1 MKKILF
7 LIALFTLMGGV
18 NSVKAKKVFA
28 NFASATETWTAAT
41 NTFTWKA
48 TGNNFIAT
56 GLPTD
61 ISSYTNFH
69 CNVSDFSENANFV
82 RLVLKN
88 GKDEQITEYIY
99 AGECNID
106 LVSKYP
112 GWDFTCITDFL
123 LFGSNSATDG
133 HSINNENPA
142 SAVVTDVY
150 MEKPDAS
157 FSITAASG
165 FGDEITSL
173 SYITDGARFAI
184 GDGTNAMYWTTA
196 SVDNQK
202 VVVNSVPSD
211 AYYYYVLEQVD
222 GLDTNGDEVVE
233 NDNYR
238 IKIINASGEAFT
250 HAWNLGSYLNYSQW
264 GHLFA
269 SSGKSKEEGGTY
281 NYGGDGDYYAIW
293 KVAYSDGNGFTLKN
307 AGVNKYATVAGSSA
321 DATYLKLYKAIN
333 FTTRTVYPANDEI
346 FALSNAT
353 GYNAETG
360 VMTNGTWTFGSPVN
374 ISNWDYLMITTVNN
388 PSDGSHQ
395 ITITDDN
402 GVSVGGEGYSGS
414 AAGTGGNMWLDRW
427 NNQNA
432 IRISIDYLKNVKG
445 MDITKIKSLSIG
457 GTTKIA
463 NVYLTSYNNTK
474 ISGGYKDGDLKR
486 EYSATGK
493 FGTICLSYKASCA
506 GAEVYSI
513 ASGDAKGITLTKVNG
528 LLEAGK
534 PYFYMSADENGQN
547 NEGTVRN
554 VNFFRAD
561 FDEYDSEK
569 PITSSGLIGTFSE
582 MTAPAGINYLILNS
596 NKLYDTNGATGGDAI
611 TIGANRA
618 YVNNTFVPSG
628 GSGSARGVR
637 LSFFGADITEVKDV
651 KEVVAAK
658 RIDGKFYD
666 LMGREASCPV
676 KGNLYIYNGK
686 TIVY

>member
-7 LIALFTLMGGV
+7 LIALFTLFVGA

-28 NFASATETWTAAT
+28 NFANATETWTAAT
-41 NTFTWKA
+41 NTFTWKG
-48 TGNNFIAT
+48 TSNNFIAT

-88 GKDEQITEYIY
+88 GKDPQITEIIY

-112 GWDFTCITDFL
+112 KWDFTCITDFL
-123 LFGSNSATDG
+123 LFGSNSATDD

-150 MEKPDAS
+150 MEKPDAPFIIS
-157 FSITAASG
+157 EGG

-269 SSGKSKEEGGTY
+269 GSGKSKEEGGTY

-307 AGVNKYATVAGSSA
+307 AGVNKYAKVAGSSN
-321 DATYLKLYKAIN
+321 DVTYLKLYKAIN
-333 FTTRTVYPANDEI
+333 FTDNTMYPANDEI
-346 FALSNAT
+346 FALSKAT

-360 VMTNGTWTFGSPVN
+360 VMTNGTWTFATPVDL
-374 ISNWDYLMITTVNN
+374 SNWKYIIIAMENGCAD
-388 PSDGSHQ
+388 SSRE
-395 ITITDDN
+395 ITITDDD
-402 GVSVGGEGYSGS
+402 GTSVHGNQYDGTI
-414 AAGTGGNMWLDRW
+414 AGTGPEMYFSRW
-427 NNQNA
+427 NHQN
-432 IRISIDYLKNVKG
+432 IGCISLDYLKNTKG
-445 MDITKIKSLSIG
+445 LDIKKVKSLSIAG
-457 GTTKIA
+457 ETKPFV
-463 NVYLTSYNNTK
+463 VYLSSYDNTK
-474 ISGGYKDGDLKR
+474 LLSTNRYHCYKEGDLVRNYVK
-486 EYSATGK
+486 TGVGK
-493 FGTICLSYKASCA
+493 FGTICLPYKASCA

-513 ASGDAKGITLTKVNG
+513 ASKNEGGITLTKVNG
-528 LLEAGK
+528 LLEAGR
-534 PYFYMSADENGQN
+534 PYFYKAIDAVGKDNDGGSDKHD
-547 NEGTVRN
+547 

-582 MTAPAGINYLILNS
+582 MTAPAGINYLILNQEYLY
-596 NKLYDTNGATGGDAI
+596 NKMLTY
-611 TIGANRA
+611 
-618 YVNNTFVPSG
+618 
-628 GSGSARGVR
+628 
-637 LSFFGADITEVKDV
+637 
-651 KEVVAAK
+651 
-658 RIDGKFYD
+658 
-666 LMGREASCPV
+666 
-676 KGNLYIYNGK
+676 
-686 TIVY
+686 